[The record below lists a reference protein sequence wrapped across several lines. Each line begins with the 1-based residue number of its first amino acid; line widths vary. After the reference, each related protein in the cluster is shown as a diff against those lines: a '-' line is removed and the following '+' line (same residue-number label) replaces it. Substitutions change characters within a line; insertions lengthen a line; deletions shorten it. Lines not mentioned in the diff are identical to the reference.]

1 MSGTSYLRTPSLI
14 LTLGLGPRRD
24 PSFTRQVGDSRLP
37 NLSVCVLFD
46 PITTVYINHNDSLK
60 DYEKVKRWVKK
71 VRVHMLEKGREM
83 V

>member
-1 MSGTSYLRTPSLI
+1 M
-14 LTLGLGPRRD
+14 
-24 PSFTRQVGDSRLP
+24 P